1 MTAILPELPTVL
13 DELPPMT
20 MTAAP
25 VILPNLL
32 AGIGLTEHR
41 APRWITDPALI
52 ADIVAGFAEIPDE
65 LNPQE
70 GP

>member
-13 DELPPMT
+13 DELPPMAV
-20 MTAAP
+20 TATP
-25 VILPNLL
+25 VILPDLL
-32 AGIGLTEHR
+32 AGIGVTER
-41 APRWITDPALI
+41 RTPRWITDPALI

-70 GP
+70 EP